1 MNWKLL
7 ALLVAVP
14 LTAAGNLIAG
24 KFALRS
30 FSPAEANA
38 LRYLLALVFLL
49 PMLRRWPKPTARE
62 LVVLAATGLLGICV
76 YNLLFFEA
84 MRLIPLSEVALL
96 EMTIPAA
103 SLVLARV
110 LLREQGSSR
119 QVVGII
125 VSFLGAVWL
134 LRILPLE
141 ASALKTAMDWRGEV
155 LMLLGVGCFAL
166 YSVVSKFAMQ
176 RLPPTAVATWS
187 CLFGSVPLLLMTVPG
202 MFSGELRLAEASLES
217 WLGILYGGL
226 IGFVFNIVAWYYCF
240 REAGVSKTNIFLY
253 LVPIFGALLAMLVF
267 GESLSGWQLFGSAIT
282 LAGVVLATFER
293 KPQQATGTVELA
305 GVAGAS
311 QEAATRESST

>member
-7 ALLVAVP
+7 VLLVAVP
-14 LTAAGNLIAG
+14 LTAAGNLVAG
-24 KFALRS
+24 KFALLS
-30 FSPAEANA
+30 FSPAQANA
-38 LRYLLALVFLL
+38 LRYLLALAVLL
-49 PMLRRWPKPTARE
+49 PMLRRWPMPTLRE
-62 LVVLAATGLLGICV
+62 MGVLAATGLLGICI

-110 LLREQGSSR
+110 LLRERGSSR
-119 QVVGII
+119 QILGIV
-125 VSFLGAVWL
+125 VSFAGAVWL
-134 LRILPLE
+134 LRILPPE

-155 LMLLGVGCFAL
+155 LMLLGVACFAL
-166 YSVVSKFAMQ
+166 YSVVSKFAMK

-187 CLFGSVPLLLMTVPG
+187 CLFGSLPLVLMAAPG
-202 MFSGELRLAEASLES
+202 MLSGELHWGEVSLGS
-217 WLGILYGGL
+217 WLGVLYGGL

-253 LVPIFGALLAMLVF
+253 LVPIFGAILAMLVF
-267 GESLSGWQLFGSAIT
+267 GESLSGWQVFGSAIT

-293 KPQQATGTVELA
+293 KPRPAAGT
-305 GVAGAS
+305 
-311 QEAATRESST
+311 AAITE